1 MRILSSL
8 LLLALPLS
16 LHAQQPQG
24 AGGGNDTFWQVT
36 VNTMPTALRQRIN
49 DAAYD
54 MQRQGGGDK
63 SFVGGLLK
71 TLGFSTVSSLID
83 VMTTETVN
91 LVKYRKQQKNKWMQ
105 MIRNE
110 SAYTDSI
117 TAVKGLKDF
126 YYAPSTVG
134 ALDPSNINF
143 DGISIRG
150 MREGREMLYLSC
162 HIDTTQLDHLFRHS
176 KFCLVVDTL
185 AFHPLSCHLPNL
197 QANGIRTARQDHPA
211 GPQADSRPTRSSS
224 DAQTSAPKQ
233 SRKEKKRKK
242 REERDN
248 SYRFSER
255 QNLNVG
261 MDITLESSWVNEAV
275 MVQQNVQLGR
285 FRLNISVPDGQV
297 LYTYSRRRQEENRRS
312 GQSADTA
319 FVNIEGDCFVV
330 PRSFMP
336 MTNGQ
341 RQWGTGEYNMKV
353 RFRESCQFA
362 PDATYNEKLRHW
374 HRDYKQLRRLQ
385 RKGNETAEYLRS
397 IWQQNGNTF
406 TKTLIKQ
413 TLTQSAQA
421 AHLTQK
427 QSGLSGTMP
436 SGGGQMPSG
445 AAAGG
450 ASAGGSAMPAG
461 APGKP

>member
-185 AFHPLSCHLPNL
+185 AFHPLSLPFA
-197 QANGIRTARQDHPA
+197 QPASQRHSHRATGPPRRTASGQPPHPIFLRRSDI
-211 GPQADSRPTRSSS
+211 GPEAE
-224 DAQTSAPKQ
+224 PK
-233 SRKEKKRKK
+233 RKETQETGGTRQFLPFQ
-242 REERDN
+242 RTPE
-248 SYRFSER
+248 SER
-255 QNLNVG
+255 GNGHHARIL
-261 MDITLESSWVNEAV
+261 M
-275 MVQQNVQLGR
+275 
-285 FRLNISVPDGQV
+285 
-297 LYTYSRRRQEENRRS
+297 
-312 GQSADTA
+312 
-319 FVNIEGDCFVV
+319 
-330 PRSFMP
+330 
-336 MTNGQ
+336 GQ
-341 RQWGTGEYNMKV
+341 RG
-353 RFRESCQFA
+353 
-362 PDATYNEKLRHW
+362 
-374 HRDYKQLRRLQ
+374 RD
-385 RKGNETAEYLRS
+385 
-397 IWQQNGNTF
+397 
-406 TKTLIKQ
+406 
-413 TLTQSAQA
+413 
-421 AHLTQK
+421 
-427 QSGLSGTMP
+427 
-436 SGGGQMPSG
+436 G
-445 AAAGG
+445 AAERAVGTFPAQHQCARRTGALHLFASSPGG
-450 ASAGGSAMPAG
+450 EPPQRTVGRHSLRQH
-461 APGKP
+461 